1 MAIGQHPVDRTI
13 EARGLFV
20 WTPAFNQHGVFNFE
34 FFAEDSLGRQ
44 GTVTQRVEVL
54 NANGAIRLDPQF
66 RLRVAEGQVVNL
78 VLGIQWLTGD
88 RPDIPALTYLG
99 YLVASLAV
107 LPLAW
112 GWSWAERSRS
122 GTAVLLVGLVVVPYL
137 FVRLHDIATPA
148 A

>member
-1 MAIGQHPVDRTI
+1 MNTSVTQLQIAISVLCGVAALLVLVQVVRDRPVNKPIIAILGLI
-13 EARGLFV
+13 EAGLIV
-20 WTPAFNQHGVFNFE
+20 H
-34 FFAEDSLGRQ
+34 
-44 GTVTQRVEVL
+44 
-54 NANGAIRLDPQF
+54 
-66 RLRVAEGQVVNL
+66 L

-122 GTAVLLVGLVVVPYL
+122 GTAVLLVGLAVVPYL
-137 FVRLHDIATPA
+137 FIRLHEIATPGG
-148 A
+148 

>member
-1 MAIGQHPVDRTI
+1 MTQLQIAISVLCGVAALLVLVQVVRDRPVNKLIIAVLGLI
-13 EARGLFV
+13 EAGL
-20 WTPAFNQHGVFNFE
+20 
-34 FFAEDSLGRQ
+34 
-44 GTVTQRVEVL
+44 
-54 NANGAIRLDPQF
+54 
-66 RLRVAEGQVVNL
+66 VVHL

-137 FVRLHDIATPA
+137 FVRLHEIASSA
-148 A
+148 S